1 MPLCELSC
9 IVLSARIS
17 PAGTLMAPQISTIS
31 IYSYSSSDSIFF
43 SSFFLPFFFFALIS
57 KLPLIPSVPYLATLG
72 PARALMET
80 RCGTSLPARR
90 CILWSIR
97 WRGNATQ
104 KQHSEADALT
114 CTRPMLTGSKKNQAS
129 QDLSFSPL
137 IWDASP
143 PPPDE
148 SMPSDLPFLTS
159 LLSPLPQKF

>member
-17 PAGTLMAPQISTIS
+17 PAGTLMAP
-31 IYSYSSSDSIFF
+31 SDKYHLHLQLQLLRFNL
-43 SSFFLPFFFFALIS
+43 FLFFFFALIS

-80 RCGTSLPARR
+80 RCGTSLPTRR

-97 WRGNATQ
+97 WRGNTTQ

-114 CTRPMLTGSKKNQAS
+114 CTRPMLTGSKKS
-129 QDLSFSPL
+129 GKSRFV
-137 IWDASP
+137 
-143 PPPDE
+143 
-148 SMPSDLPFLTS
+148 
-159 LLSPLPQKF
+159 LLSVNLRCFSSSSRREHALWPGISDIASVPFTTEILK